1 MCELSA
7 LHLTTLAE
15 HILPMHRLQ
24 KLFIV
29 HTGCAINVIIQN
41 FIEDFLSE
49 EILKSTIQE
58 NVQTTIKFKDGN
70 LTLHKKS

>member
-41 FIEDFLSE
+41 FKA
-49 EILKSTIQE
+49 ILPLMLCPFRI
-58 NVQTTIKFKDGN
+58 TTGFISY
-70 LTLHKKS
+70 TT